1 LPLLFAGDIM
11 GLVGA
16 LGTTP
21 TSYTIPPIV
30 WLKLKKPPTFSAHWW
45 ACWITIVLSAS
56 VGVLGALGSIY
67 QLAISAPTFGVFQR

>member
-1 LPLLFAGDIM
+1 M

-30 WLKLKKPPTFSAHWW
+30 WLKLKRPRALSAHWW
-45 ACWITIVLSAS
+45 ACWLTIVLSVA
-56 VGVLGALGSIY
+56 VGVLGTVGSLY
-67 QLAISAPTFGVFQR
+67 TLAVDAPTFGVFQKRRR